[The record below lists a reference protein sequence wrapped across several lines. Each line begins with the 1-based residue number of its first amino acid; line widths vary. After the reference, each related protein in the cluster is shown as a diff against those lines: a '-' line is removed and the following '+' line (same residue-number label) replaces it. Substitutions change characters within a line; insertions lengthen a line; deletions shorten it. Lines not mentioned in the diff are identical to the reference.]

1 MGLYTVS
8 QSSLAPI
15 AGVHNGTGH
24 QHDPGRAVAVAGS
37 VPGSTLLQF
46 SGMDLSITTMLFVLN
61 ANVVPNWFGVAVP
74 DGLTDFT
81 RPNIFFHP
89 TPGQAGYNDADYPT
103 KGGQW
108 PKLFYY
114 MERLGYQIAGSGRGQ
129 VVVMPFLTDAA
140 TSTGIL
146 PANWQDIITD
156 ILQAASTQLQPGQP
170 VPASIAQVVVSSFS
184 DGILYSHSFRATGAG
199 LQPLLGEI
207 WDLDGSISTVSQYSA
222 DLRHGQSVPVV
233 QYRPE
238 RRVGYHELSCALAAL
253 GRLLRHVGDPE
264 IGIGRASADP
274 RFHVLARRDSEHCR
288 IDDPAGRAASADA
301 PNAGT
306 PIAGTPIAGT
316 PIAGTGFTVACG
328 AAKSVVTRPAAR
340 AAANAT
346 HPGVAR
352 AAIATGAHPAAAIP
366 ADTRCAAA
374 CPAAAR
380 ATGHSAGWGCAAT
393 ACADPCHSADDH
405 ARRAECR
412 ASADSRRVLLR
423 GDRHNGD
430 LRRDRRRGD
439 HGYHG
444 DRVTRQM
451 NAANRTPACRNGGKS
466 SPRFPRAADEHCS
479 AGQRTVRGPP
489 HRTSAP
495 DPTRRNPGWTKCCCR

>member
-37 VPGSTLLQF
+37 VPGSALLQF

-233 QYRPE
+233 QYDQN
-238 RRVGYHELSCALAAL
+238 AAL
-253 GRLLRHVGDPE
+253 GATSYHVPWPRWADYYDT
-264 IGIGRASADP
+264 SAIP
-274 RFHVLARRDSEHCR
+274 KSVLAVHPLIRDFMYLH
-288 IDDPAGRAASADA
+288 
-301 PNAGT
+301 AGT
-306 PIAGTPIAGT
+306 VSTVGSTIQPGAPQAPTPQT
-316 PIAGTGFTVACG
+316 PAPQSPVPNRRYPNRRYRLHRRLRCCQ
-328 AAKSVVTRPAAR
+328 VRRHPPCRPR
-340 AAANAT
+340 RRQR
-346 HPGVAR
+346 HPSR
-352 AAIATGAHPAAAIP
+352 RRPCRHRHRRPSRRRHPRQHP
-366 ADTRCAAA
+366 LRRSL
-374 CPAAAR
+374 PR
-380 ATGHSAGWGCAAT
+380 RR
-393 ACADPCHSADDH
+393 PCH
-405 ARRAECR
+405 RA
-412 ASADSRRVLLR
+412 
-423 GDRHNGD
+423 
-430 LRRDRRRGD
+430 LRRLGLCRNRLRRPLSFRRRS
-439 HGYHG
+439 
-444 DRVTRQM
+444 R
-451 NAANRTPACRNGGKS
+451 P
-466 SPRFPRAADEHCS
+466 PRRMSCK
-479 AGQRTVRGPP
+479 
-489 HRTSAP
+489 
-495 DPTRRNPGWTKCCCR
+495 RR

>member
-233 QYRPE
+233 QYDQN
-238 RRVGYHELSCALAAL
+238 AAL
-253 GRLLRHVGDPE
+253 GTTSYHVPWPRWADYYDT
-264 IGIGRASADP
+264 SAIP
-274 RFHVLARRDSEHCR
+274 KSVLAVHPLIRDFMYLHAGTVSTVGST
-288 IDDPAGRAASADA
+288 IQPGAPQAPTPQTPVPQSPVPQSPVPQSPVPASPSPAVLPSPSPPALPPAPPPTPPIPASPVPPSPPAPIPPPPSPPTPAAPQPAPPPPVPPGTPPAGVVPQPPAPTPVIPPTITPAAPNVVQAQIADA
-301 PNAGT
+301 CCCEAT
-306 PIAGTPIAGT
+306 AITAI
-316 PIAGTGFTVACG
+316 CG
-328 AAKSVVTRPAAR
+328 ATAAE
-340 AAANAT
+340 
-346 HPGVAR
+346 
-352 AAIATGAHPAAAIP
+352 AITAI
-366 ADTRCAAA
+366 
-374 CPAAAR
+374 
-380 ATGHSAGWGCAAT
+380 T
-393 ACADPCHSADDH
+393 AIVSL
-405 ARRAECR
+405 
-412 ASADSRRVLLR
+412 V
-423 GDRHNGD
+423 
-430 LRRDRRRGD
+430 
-439 HGYHG
+439 
-444 DRVTRQM
+444 
-451 NAANRTPACRNGGKS
+451 K
-466 SPRFPRAADEHCS
+466 
-479 AGQRTVRGPP
+479 
-489 HRTSAP
+489 
-495 DPTRRNPGWTKCCCR
+495 